1 MAVRVEKRT
10 NLLKSNFLILFT
22 SDEFESGES
31 WQMCEVISSSLSRDK
46 VQAGKGEILKDK
58 QKENG
63 P

>member
-1 MAVRVEKRT
+1 MSLNPASLGR
-10 NLLKSNFLILFT
+10 
-22 SDEFESGES
+22 
-31 WQMCEVISSSLSRDK
+31 CVISSSLSRDK